1 MIGVTMV
8 DGYSTDVQG
17 DRAQLARGV
26 IVLHNSHCSFF
37 LGCPMTLFVIDFIL
51 LIGFAS
57 TFSVLLLFIICI
69 VSAVALNFNIPS
81 AM

>member
-1 MIGVTMV
+1 MV
-8 DGYSTDVQG
+8 DGYSTDEQD

-26 IVLHNSHCSFF
+26 PVLHNSHCSF

-57 TFSVLLLFIICI
+57 TLSVLLSFTICI
-69 VSAVALNFNIPS
+69 VSAVALDFNIPS
-81 AM
+81 AL